1 MFSGLIELFNENIIR
16 AVITTIGMIV
26 ILSLLCW
33 VSIIDIKKKSVTFW
47 KMIVVGASIIL
58 MPFIESFFTG
68 CWLLPVCLFGALILW
83 FVLLYLNVKF
93 NKDKFVGK
101 ADVDLLMAVFSE
113 LVMYSIW
120 MLLTIDLDI
129 ALIQINHLW
138 YSAFLYL
145 LIGSLIFMF
154 VIFLIFFIKKF
165 IMRRKDY
172 TFRKL
177 IKETKVSV
185 IPMLVPVCLIAPYMI
200 MVK

>member
-58 MPFIESFFTG
+58 MPFIESFFAG

-165 IMRRKDY
+165 VMRRKDY